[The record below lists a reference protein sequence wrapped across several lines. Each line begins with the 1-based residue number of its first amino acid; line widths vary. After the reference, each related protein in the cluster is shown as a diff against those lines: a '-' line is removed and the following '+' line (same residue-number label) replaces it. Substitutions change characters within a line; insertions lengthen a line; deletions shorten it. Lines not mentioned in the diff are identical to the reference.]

1 MTIYL
6 DASASTKIDKEVLK
20 EMQPFLKEEYGNA
33 GSMHTP
39 GLKAAHALNLSRKK
53 ISEILNVN
61 EKEITFTSSGTES
74 INLALKGYALKNIS
88 KGNHIITTKIEHHAV
103 LHTLEYLE
111 TKGFEVTYL
120 DVEKNGIINPN
131 KIKDAIKDNTI
142 LISVMYANN
151 EIGTIQPIKEIS
163 KIAKENNIIFHTD
176 ACQAGNSELLKELDV
191 DMLSLNGSKIY
202 GPKGIGLLYKRNSIR
217 LETLIHGGGQENNLR
232 SGTENIPNIIGLAKA
247 LDIAQNNIEEYK
259 KLSTLRDYFI
269 EELLKIE
276 NTILNGDKKNRLPN
290 NINITFL
297 NIEGE
302 SILLMLNEKG
312 IYASSGSACTSGSL
326 DPSHVILALGM
337 PYEAAHGS
345 IRFTLTKHT
354 TKEDINY
361 VLKEI
366 PKIIENLR
374 GISPV
379 NLTLEEIKNA

>member
-6 DASASTKIDKEVLK
+6 DASASTKIDNEVLI
-20 EMQPFLKEEYGNA
+20 EMRPFIEEEYGNA
-33 GSMHTP
+33 GSMHTS

-53 ISEILNVN
+53 IKEILNVD
-61 EKEITFTSSGTES
+61 EVIFTSSGTES
-74 INLALKGYALKNIS
+74 INLALKGYALKNKS

-103 LHTLEYLE
+103 LDTLEYLE
-111 TKGFEVTYL
+111 KNGFEITYL
-120 DVEKNGIINPN
+120 DVEENGIINPK
-131 KIKDAIKDNTI
+131 KIKEAIKENTI
-142 LISVMYANN
+142 LISVMHANN

-163 KIAKENNIIFHTD
+163 KIAKGNNIIFHTD
-176 ACQAGNSELLKELDV
+176 ACQAGNSESLKDLDV

-202 GPKGIGLLYKRNSIR
+202 GPKGIGILCKKNSIR
-217 LETLIHGGGQENNLR
+217 LEPLIHGGGQENKLR

-247 LDIAQNNIEEYK
+247 LDIAQNNIGEYK

-269 EELLKIE
+269 QELLKIE
-276 NTILNGDKKNRLPN
+276 NTILNGDKNNRLPN
-290 NINITFL
+290 NVNITFL
-297 NIEGE
+297 NVEGE
-302 SILLMLNEKG
+302 AILLMLDEKG
-312 IYASSGSACTSGSL
+312 IQASSGSACTSNSL

-345 IRFTLTKHT
+345 IRFTLTKDT

-366 PKIIENLR
+366 PEIIKKLR

-379 NLTLEEIKNA
+379 NLTLEEIKNV